1 MATPSV
7 TPKPERRNR
16 IIRQSVY
23 QEENLNQ
30 PKLQQTKQQ
39 QQSPHKPDSIE
50 KHTTISQLVL
60 SNNQQQQNPNINYI
74 NTTQSATYHQICLPS
89 DSIIGNNNYEFGG
102 EGGGWEG
109 TQQPPNL
116 NETFI
121 ENKGNT
127 TKRFPLIYRVQ
138 MLKGFEVLCKRLLFH
153 LVKASAGSPKCFI
166 ALPFALVGLS
176 LLLCSFS
183 SSWPSSFFP
192 FYDIFHFGTDQQEC
206 VKTFFMSTNCQFGQ
220 KSFLFDT
227 IRDYNNFPSENPL
240 FDAPQHSPHNEF
252 TILLTTTKTN
262 IKGGR
267 GSILTS
273 NGTLIQAYTQL
284 FNQIQDSTIQHHT
297 QVYKWWDLCRQCH
310 LDQAL
315 DNWIK
320 GSLPQEGNST
330 EISNFSSM
338 EERTRKNFLPDIFG
352 DVELNSFQHVHSLIM
367 RIKLKR
373 HLKPLLVDTFE
384 RHLRRIIVNFSRQN
398 SLASS
403 QEEEKPLGIHF
414 WSAQQ
419 LAAEIENSLRQTH
432 VKILIC
438 WVALCGILAIVQIRS
453 STYES
458 RPMVGVQQALTLLL
472 ASVCAYAVHL
482 ASSERFNSLLFALP
496 FTLASIGSLTF
507 AGVDSAFERYSGI
520 AMHPTEKMAFLFIW
534 DGCALVLLPLLW
546 LILLCFFCSLL
557 VQSIFLLQS
566 LLSLAAGFS
575 SLLLFS
581 LTFLLVCWLGT
592 ARRMAAGLKWFQ
604 ICRTGD
610 QSFNEKQFFDYDAY
624 TCARLHEK
632 LADLRPCF
640 GRRFGHLVCGQNFR
654 MLSFGLF
661 CILCIGAII
670 GGITTNKN
678 NNSIVKLEASHF
690 LLPKSQSQL
699 FIENFHQSFPK
710 YEDFIEINFDGP
722 MDYEER
728 KEHIFALLNWPI
740 EIGLANRAVSWLIEF
755 EKFKKTVAYRID
767 EESSVSLLTHVF
779 LRDER
784 YNKFLADLHVS
795 QGQIHK
801 SRMYLKL
808 TSKGRQ
814 QSKFLIRSLLEKAKR
829 AALPISLHVP
839 FSFSITHDIQVI
851 PKMFTSILWL
861 CTLSAILSALQPS
874 LAICLFVS
882 NLFLCASVNT
892 CFYLFNI
899 PLNVVTL
906 GILAVFGLPLN
917 SACILHFSHHFFNS
931 GPLQQNNYLRIQY
944 AFQCSLWPI
953 CLATFIGPLTFC
965 FELIFG
971 TYPPIVFNVF
981 QILTICSTLI
991 FIQIFVFLPSLLPMF
1006 SDLFHDMF
1014 TIASQLCDENAN
1026 AEMTVD
1032 PMSENVYFVRRQQPI
1047 CPTSSFNRWQAA
1059 MGYHQ
1064 TFNVG
1069 GAPTNLSIPPAY
1081 KPPPIE
1087 YYPFKPQQNNNF
1099 VLHSRQ
1105 TSRFSQQDQNIN
1117 SPRINSSCGGRS
1129 IHTDP
1134 KERSAP
1140 PPPIYSPPNMRKD
1153 NIMINGCCCSKTDS
1167 GHNSFSESLE
1177 SHVDLRIRHLPAQQ
1191 QKQPNN
1197 IINRIV
1203 VDNNNKTNNLRTNNF
1218 QIKYPSKFVAE
1229 EEQIYEEPD
1238 SPLPESKNNK
1248 NNSEINICAGAVAR
1262 AKTRLTH

>member
-1 MATPSV
+1 
-7 TPKPERRNR
+7 
-16 IIRQSVY
+16 
-23 QEENLNQ
+23 
-30 PKLQQTKQQ
+30 
-39 QQSPHKPDSIE
+39 
-50 KHTTISQLVL
+50 
-60 SNNQQQQNPNINYI
+60 
-74 NTTQSATYHQICLPS
+74 
-89 DSIIGNNNYEFGG
+89 
-102 EGGGWEG
+102 
-109 TQQPPNL
+109 
-116 NETFI
+116 
-121 ENKGNT
+121 
-127 TKRFPLIYRVQ
+127 
-138 MLKGFEVLCKRLLFH
+138 
-153 LVKASAGSPKCFI
+153 
-166 ALPFALVGLS
+166 
-176 LLLCSFS
+176 
-183 SSWPSSFFP
+183 
-192 FYDIFHFGTDQQEC
+192 
-206 VKTFFMSTNCQFGQ
+206 
-220 KSFLFDT
+220 
-227 IRDYNNFPSENPL
+227 
-240 FDAPQHSPHNEF
+240 
-252 TILLTTTKTN
+252 
-262 IKGGR
+262 
-267 GSILTS
+267 
-273 NGTLIQAYTQL
+273 
-284 FNQIQDSTIQHHT
+284 
-297 QVYKWWDLCRQCH
+297 
-310 LDQAL
+310 
-315 DNWIK
+315 
-320 GSLPQEGNST
+320 
-330 EISNFSSM
+330 M
-338 EERTRKNFLPDIFG
+338 EEKSRKTLLPDIFG

-373 HLKPLLVDTFE
+373 HLKPQLVDTFE
-384 RHLRRIIVNFSRQN
+384 RHLRRIISNFSRQN
-398 SLASS
+398 SLTSS

-432 VKILIC
+432 VKVLIC

-472 ASVCAYAVHL
+472 ASICAYAVHL

-496 FTLASIGSLTF
+496 FTLASIGTLTF

-546 LILLCFFCSLL
+546 LILLCFFSSLL

-678 NNSIVKLEASHF
+678 NTSIVKLEASHF

-699 FIENFHQSFPK
+699 FIENFHLSFPK

-722 MDYEER
+722 LDYEER
-728 KEHIFALLNWPI
+728 KEQIFALLNWPI
-740 EIGLANRAVSWLIEF
+740 EIGLANKAVSWLIEF
-755 EKFKKTVAYRID
+755 EKFKKTVAYRVD

-814 QSKFLIRSLLEKAKR
+814 QSEFLIRSILEKAKR
-829 AALPISLHVP
+829 ASFSISLHVP

-882 NLFLCASVNT
+882 NLFLSASVNT

-953 CLATFIGPLTFC
+953 CLATIIGPLTFC

-981 QILTICSTLI
+981 QILTICSLLI

-1059 MGYHQ
+1059 MGYGYHQ
-1064 TFNVG
+1064 TFNIG
-1069 GAPTNLSIPPAY
+1069 GAPTNLCIPPAY
-1081 KPPPIE
+1081 KPPPLE

-1099 VLHSRQ
+1099 ILHSRQ

-1134 KERSAP
+1134 KERSAAP

-1167 GHNSFSESLE
+1167 GHNSFSEVGFE
-1177 SHVDLRIRHLPAQQ
+1177 RKMGKR
-1191 QKQPNN
+1191 
-1197 IINRIV
+1197 
-1203 VDNNNKTNNLRTNNF
+1203 
-1218 QIKYPSKFVAE
+1218 
-1229 EEQIYEEPD
+1229 
-1238 SPLPESKNNK
+1238 
-1248 NNSEINICAGAVAR
+1248 G
-1262 AKTRLTH
+1262 